1 MEEKI
6 LFENETIITDN
17 SFRTMMLYV
26 KLHHETKLLLLKLS
40 MCLFIIYGS
49 IIADLNIIDEIV
61 FMLFA
66 MLGIFDTLKIKESKH
81 INKVKYEFFENHFL
95 VYNAEI
101 GMEVSY
107 ELIEKIKSKKDYYFF
122 IVAKTPMII
131 GKNSFKGV
139 TNQELKKFI
148 KRKTSI
154 SI

>member
-1 MEEKI
+1 MEEKV

-17 SFRTMMLYV
+17 SFKAMMLYI
-26 KLHHETKLLLLKLS
+26 KLHHETKLLILKLF

-49 IIADLNIIDEIV
+49 IITDLNMIDKIMFV
-61 FMLFA
+61 FIA
-66 MLGIFDTLKIKESKH
+66 MFGIFDTLRIKESRH
-81 INKVKYEFFENHFL
+81 INKIKYEFFENYFL
-95 VYNAEI
+95 VHNSEM

-107 ELIEKIKSKKDYYFF
+107 ELIEKIKSKNDYYFF
-122 IVAKTPMII
+122 IVAKAPMII